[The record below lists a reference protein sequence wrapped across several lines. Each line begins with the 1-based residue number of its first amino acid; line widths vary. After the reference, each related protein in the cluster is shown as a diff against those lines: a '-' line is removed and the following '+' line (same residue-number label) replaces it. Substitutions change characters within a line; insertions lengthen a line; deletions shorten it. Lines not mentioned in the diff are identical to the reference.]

1 MPEVGS
7 ILAAIARTRELEG
20 RNQSRAA
27 LDIGRNAERWAGELG
42 RTDLVAKAR
51 LRQAFS
57 YFNLSRQLEAV
68 EVARASLPCFL
79 EVGDALG
86 EATALAMVA
95 LGLTG
100 SGALDEGAEAL
111 ISATIAVERIE
122 TETID
127 LVFALDCVS
136 DAHATL
142 GAFNLAV
149 PLIERSRRIA
159 AREGAIERT
168 MWVEYSSAYLQWRYG
183 ESLAPRNPTES
194 REHHELALAAARESA
209 RIAAELGNP
218 DMAALALLFQ
228 GLALVSLGELEP
240 GVEALTTAD
249 AAGVGV
255 DSPNETGLVALGLGR
270 AYAKRGDHRL
280 ARVQLDRAV
289 ESFAGASFQE
299 SLALA
304 LEERSRCALAVEDH
318 ASVITDLQRLV
329 DLRDRQHA
337 AQILRRI
344 NTVEAQIA
352 LRRAEEQR
360 AALVELASRD
370 ALTELYNR
378 RGFDAAASTLALART
393 DYAVA
398 VIDIDRFKL
407 INDHHSHLVGDRV
420 LQRLARILQA
430 QARATDIV
438 CRYAGDEFVLL
449 LPKTSLAHARMLGER
464 IRSAVLTA
472 DWTIDDAVPTVTVSV
487 GVAVGRGEVDGVL
500 AVADG
505 NLYRAKTAGRNLVVS
520 DSETQLA
527 A

>member
-1 MPEVGS
+1 MPEVAS

-20 RNQSRAA
+20 RNQSRSA
-27 LDIGRNAERWAGELG
+27 LEIGRDAERGALELG

-86 EATALAMVA
+86 EATALAVIA

-100 SGALDEGAEAL
+100 SGSLDEGAQAL
-111 ISATIAVERIE
+111 INATIAVESIDS
-122 TETID
+122 ETID

-149 PLIERSRRIA
+149 PLIERSRQIA
-159 AREGAIERT
+159 AREGASERM
-168 MWVEYSSAYLQWRYG
+168 MWIEYSSAYLQWRYG
-183 ESLAPRNPTES
+183 ESLALTNPAES
-194 REHHELALAAARESA
+194 RVHHELALAAARESA
-209 RIAAELGNP
+209 RIASELRNP
-218 DMAALALLFQ
+218 DMTALALLFQ
-228 GLALVSLGELEP
+228 GLALVSLGDLAA
-240 GVEALTTAD
+240 GVVALTTAD
-249 AAGVGV
+249 AAGVGI

-270 AYAKRGDHRL
+270 AYAKRRELGL
-280 ARVQLDRAV
+280 ARAQLDRAV
-289 ESFAGASFQE
+289 GSFADASFQE

-304 LEERSRCALAVEDH
+304 LEERSRCALAMGDVT
-318 ASVITDLQRLV
+318 AAIADLQRLL

-344 NTVEAQIA
+344 NTVEAQIE
-352 LRRAEEQR
+352 LRRAEQQR
-360 AALVELASRD
+360 AELVELASRD
-370 ALTELYNR
+370 ALTELFNR
-378 RGFDAAASTLALART
+378 RGFDAAASSLALAHA

-398 VIDIDRFKL
+398 VIDIDRFKQ
-407 INDHHSHLVGDRV
+407 INDRHSHLVGDRV
-420 LQRLARILQA
+420 LQRLARILQS

-449 LPKTSLAHARMLGER
+449 LPRTSLAHARMLGER
-464 IRSAVLTA
+464 IRSSVLAA
-472 DWTIDDAVPTVTVSV
+472 DWRIDDALAAVTVSV
-487 GVAVGRGEVDGVL
+487 GVAVGRGDVDGVL
-500 AVADG
+500 AVADR
-505 NLYRAKTAGRNLVVS
+505 NLYRAKASGRNLVVS
-520 DSETQLA
+520 DSESRLA

>member
-20 RNQSRAA
+20 RNQSRSA
-27 LDIGRNAERWAGELG
+27 LEIGRVAERDALELG

-57 YFNLSRQLEAV
+57 YFNLSLQREAV

-86 EATALAMVA
+86 EATALAMIA

-100 SGALDEGAEAL
+100 SGSLDEGAEAL

-122 TETID
+122 TDTID
-127 LVFALDCVS
+127 VVFALDCVS

-159 AREGAIERT
+159 VREGAVERM
-168 MWVEYSSAYLQWRYG
+168 MWIEYSSAYLQWRYG
-183 ESLAPRNPTES
+183 ESLALTNPAES
-194 REHHELALAAARESA
+194 REHHEIALAAARESA
-209 RIAAELGNP
+209 RIAAELRNP
-218 DMAALALLFQ
+218 DMTALAMLFQ
-228 GLALVSLGELEP
+228 GLALVSLGDLDR

-270 AYAKRGDHRL
+270 AYAKRRELAL
-280 ARVQLDRAV
+280 ARAQLDRAV

-304 LEERSRCALAVEDH
+304 LEERSRCALAAGDVTG
-318 ASVITDLQRLV
+318 AIADLQRLV

-370 ALTELYNR
+370 ALTELFNR
-378 RGFDAAASTLALART
+378 RGFDAAAASLALTHAE
-393 DYAVA
+393 YAVA

-407 INDHHSHLVGDRV
+407 INDRHSHLVGDRV
-420 LQRLARILQA
+420 LQRVARILLA
-430 QARATDIV
+430 QARPTDIV

-464 IRSAVLTA
+464 ICSAVLAA
-472 DWTIDDAVPTVTVSV
+472 DWKIDRAAPSVTVSV
-487 GVAVGRGEVDGVL
+487 GVAIGRGEVDGVL

-505 NLYRAKTAGRNLVVS
+505 NLYRAKASGRNLVVS